1 MEALGLFSVLLGR
14 LQVALGGVELRPWE
28 ALGGQGKPRPPERW
42 LESRGRSL
50 DDNFAEA
57 LSCQVW
63 SSCVRLRRLEVAQG
77 DVKLRPRIS
86 QEVRGSPELQNGGLR
101 ALEVSR
107 MKTSRMRHFSVKF
120 PANPVRRKGF

>member
-1 MEALGLFSVLLGR
+1 MSKEVSR
-14 LQVALGGVELRPWE
+14 
-28 ALGGQGKPRPPERW
+28 GQGKPKAPEQW
-42 LESRGRSL
+42 LESPGRSL

-63 SSCVRLRRLEVAQG
+63 SSCVRLGRLEVAQG
-77 DVKLRPRIS
+77 DVKLRPRSS

-101 ALEVSR
+101 ALEVSW

-120 PANPVRRKGF
+120 GCFLGF